1 MKSLPSLLTLL
12 ALLCGSTFFLA
23 EAQELRLTT
32 SDAKAQFDKADQALN
47 AAWNAAKSK
56 LLEEDFARLKLD
68 QRNWLIYRDNLA
80 RSPIFAGGDG
90 QGELALTSPYY
101 LSAAA
106 ALEEERTKWVL
117 GLIRDW
123 DWDNDENLTGEWIDS
138 YGGSIMIVEQKGA
151 LAFALECARGAS
163 SHLGNLQGTAY
174 WNSPI
179 GWFRIKGEESEE
191 ETNLCFLLREDH
203 QLEIVGA
210 NTAPYH
216 GKKAYFDGHYVKI
229 RQLSAAEQKEVIEGR
244 YPSNE

>member
-1 MKSLPSLLTLL
+1 MKSLPSLLTAL

-101 LSAAA
+101 LTAAA

-123 DWDNDENLTGEWIDS
+123 DWNNDRAFNSLAQSGRLEKGQRLYEVS
-138 YGGSIMIVEQKGA
+138 GSTTK
-151 LAFALECARGAS
+151 
-163 SHLGNLQGTAY
+163 
-174 WNSPI
+174 
-179 GWFRIKGEESEE
+179 
-191 ETNLCFLLREDH
+191 
-203 QLEIVGA
+203 
-210 NTAPYH
+210 
-216 GKKAYFDGHYVKI
+216 
-229 RQLSAAEQKEVIEGR
+229 
-244 YPSNE
+244 SNPRCLHTTV